1 MNQSLSE
8 KSYHILYWLNGEELL
23 DSDHATLNEAAARFA
38 YLKKN
43 WETVFAE
50 GLTAIELTDQYFDE
64 IEKFKPYA
72 C

>member
-23 DSDHATLNEAAARFA
+23 DSDHATLQEAAARFA

-64 IEKFKPYA
+64 IEKFKTYV